1 MENSNL
7 KNQIEKAVEANK
19 LDEALENLL
28 KLYEYH
34 TDRYIVS
41 QIKAQHSKLKDDRL
55 LGIIS
60 KSAEEL
66 SRNKITKKILDLL
79 DRFKAENPTQ
89 EVDSSPSSNKK
100 IITGD
105 ITATTVQIGNN
116 YSTINNEQTD
126 KKQKWYQSYS
136 SLLAILISIIIL
148 LFGNNLLGRYSN
160 SVVCKKELLVDSLDE
175 CLNPFVSNDSIL
187 NILIVK
193 FENVSNE
200 NETKCIGSSLETRI
214 NDLRENKNLRV
225 NAVYCDE
232 ILSPT
237 NQDQAKEIRK
247 KYNADQLIYGY
258 ANVKEICTA
267 DVEFCFNFTFA
278 DSIRN
283 ISSHPKH
290 INIQKFENFEE
301 LFTGELSIDGKSLEA
316 WLLPYIALKD
326 KDLDDA
332 IELFEDKK
340 RKEINDNVTSE
351 ELYSFAAHAY
361 SNLDYTKS
369 EKYINKQFKINY
381 KNIEA
386 RRHLIF
392 IYHIQDDYSEII
404 AHSDT
409 LFEITRFKDD
419 ELCPNRNDF
428 FYRGLANESC
438 GNNYK
443 AIRDLTQVIEY
454 KSQCG
459 KLEIRILANCTVDS
473 DLVKAYL
480 IRGRCH
486 AKLGNT
492 ENAIQDFAKVVKL
505 DETQEKKVEELI
517 TKYQLQNYQ

>member
-105 ITATTVQIGNN
+105 VTATTVQIGNN

-160 SVVCKKELLVDSLDE
+160 SAVNKKEPKVESPDE
-175 CLNPFVSNDSIL
+175 CLIPFVSNDSIL
-187 NILIVK
+187 NILITK
-193 FENVSNE
+193 FGNVSNE

-214 NDLRENKNLRV
+214 NDLRDNKNLRV
-225 NAVYCDE
+225 NAIYCDE
-232 ILSPT
+232 MLSPT

-278 DSIRN
+278 DTIRN
-283 ISSHPKH
+283 ILSHPKD
-290 INIQKFENFEE
+290 INFQKFENFED

-326 KDLDDA
+326 KDIDDA
-332 IELFEDKK
+332 IKLFEK
-340 RKEINDNVTSE
+340 RKEINDYVTSE

-361 SNLDYTKS
+361 SNYPHFDYTKA
-369 EKYINKQFKINY
+369 EKYINKQFKINS

-386 RRHLIF
+386 RRHLII
-392 IYHIQDDYSEII
+392 IYHIQNDCSKII

-428 FYRGLANESC
+428 FYGGLANESC

-480 IRGRCH
+480 IRGKCH

-492 ENAIQDFAKVVKL
+492 ENAIQDFAKVIEL

-517 TKYQLQNYQ
+517 TKYQL